1 MSSHS
6 IKLNRNALL
15 LLVLTQILG
24 CVEAYKTMSLVQDNG
39 SMDQYYAP
47 VEDVSSDSTT
57 SVTSVAAVA
66 TSTTDDSATKTTST
80 TNSEVENT
88 NDSTRATENAKTTV
102 TPTATETAQSESTTI
117 WWTPESEL
125 ASSTT
130 TASTTDSQTSSTTS
144 STSTTAS
151 SSSSST
157 SSSTSASI
165 SKGKCQTAWG
175 QCGGADYT
183 GVSCCEAGLT
193 CMHANS
199 YWARCV
205 AASTMASASGSAPTG
220 GSTSNKQHLQ
230 LSTYYDYSTVVS
242 SETETFTNS
251 AGKVVTSVIASTSV
265 GKVEKGVSSV
275 VEASSNAGVA
285 GAGLYTPA
293 AAALAALALLI

>member
-1 MSSHS
+1 MSFHS

-57 SVTSVAAVA
+57 SVTSVAAAA
-66 TSTTDDSATKTTST
+66 TSTTDDSATKTEST
-80 TNSEVENT
+80 TTSKVENT
-88 NDSTRATENAKTTV
+88 NDSTSATENAKTTV

-130 TASTTDSQTSSTTS
+130 AASTTDSHTSSTTS
-144 STSTTAS
+144 SISTTA
-151 SSSSST
+151 SST
-157 SSSTSASI
+157 SSSTPASI

-265 GKVEKGVSSV
+265 GSVEKGVSSV

>member
-1 MSSHS
+1 
-6 IKLNRNALL
+6 
-15 LLVLTQILG
+15 
-24 CVEAYKTMSLVQDNG
+24 
-39 SMDQYYAP
+39 MDQYYAP

-57 SVTSVAAVA
+57 SVTSVAAAA
-66 TSTTDDSATKTTST
+66 TSTTDDSATKTEST
-80 TNSEVENT
+80 TNSKMENT
-88 NDSTRATENAKTTV
+88 NDSTSATENEKTTV

-130 TASTTDSQTSSTTS
+130 TDSHTSSTTNS
-144 STSTTAS
+144 ISTTA
-151 SSSSST
+151 SST

-251 AGKVVTSVIASTSV
+251 AGKVVTSVIASTSI
-265 GKVEKGVSSV
+265 GSVEKGVSSV

-285 GAGLYTPA
+285 VAGLYTPA

>member
-1 MSSHS
+1 
-6 IKLNRNALL
+6 
-15 LLVLTQILG
+15 
-24 CVEAYKTMSLVQDNG
+24 MSLVQDNG

-57 SVTSVAAVA
+57 SVTSVAAAA
-66 TSTTDDSATKTTST
+66 TSTTDDSATKTEST
-80 TNSEVENT
+80 TNSKVENT
-88 NDSTRATENAKTTV
+88 NDSTSATENAKTTV

-130 TASTTDSQTSSTTS
+130 TASTTDTHTSSTTS
-144 STSTTAS
+144 SISTTAS
-151 SSSSST
+151 STST

-205 AASTMASASGSAPTG
+205 AASTMASASGSAPVG

-251 AGKVVTSVIASTSV
+251 AGKVVTSVIASTSI
-265 GKVEKGVSSV
+265 GSVEKGVSSV

-285 GAGLYTPA
+285 VAGLYTPA